1 MGWGPKA
8 PDMTASNTAAANQAS
23 IALEQWNTAKAYL
36 PKAQA
41 LAEREDARSQRMA
54 DESET
59 DRAYYRGVSQ
69 HQVAEAR
76 KAEPFQE
83 RARGMA
89 SEYDSGAYSE
99 AEAGRASAD
108 VEQRF
113 GDSAGAL
120 QRSAGRM
127 GLDTGSAGFMASMG
141 DMYTQK
147 SLASAGARTSSRL
160 GSRDRAVAM
169 VTAAAGSGQ
178 GSFSNGMSAGSASG
192 GYGNSAGVQG
202 AGGAGLANVAQ
213 GTYSSSMG
221 SAGSGMGGA
230 SANLRANAIESA
242 KNPGFD
248 AVMGLAAGGMKM
260 AGAMS
265 DRRLKTSIRRVGT
278 LDNGLAVYTFRYKSG
293 GPTVMGVM
301 ADEVE
306 KLLPHAVLKRAID
319 NEYDAVNYGAL

>member
-8 PDMTASNTAAANQAS
+8 PDMTASNKAAASQAA
-23 IALEQWNTAKAYL
+23 IALEQWNAAKEYL

-41 LAEREDARSQRMA
+41 RADREDARAERMA
-54 DESET
+54 NESEA
-59 DRAYYRGVSQ
+59 DRSYYRGVSQ
-69 HQVAEAR
+69 QQIAEAK

-83 RARGMA
+83 RARAMA

-108 VEQRF
+108 VEQGF
-113 GDSAGAL
+113 GDAAGSMA
-120 QRSAGRM
+120 RSASRL
-127 GLDTGSAGFMASMG
+127 GLDPGSGSFASAMG

-147 SLASAGARTSSRL
+147 ALASAGAKTTSRL

-178 GSFSNGMSAGSASG
+178 GNFSNGMSAGSASG
-192 GYGNSAGVQG
+192 GYGNSAGAQG
-202 AGGAGLANVAQ
+202 AAGAGLGNAAQ

-221 SAGSGMGGA
+221 SAGNGMNAAG
-230 SANLRANAIESA
+230 SAMRANAIESA
-242 KNPGFD
+242 KTPMFD
-248 AVMGLAAGGMKM
+248 AVMGLATGGMKM
-260 AGAMS
+260 MGGGS
-265 DRRLKTSIRRVGT
+265 DRRLKTDIRRVGT
-278 LDNGLAVYTFRYKSG
+278 LDNGLAVYTFRYKAG
-293 GPTVMGVM
+293 GPVVMGVM